1 MRAFSATQ
9 LLNLWERGLR
19 LSPPEKALLLASAA
33 RPELTGAEV
42 AELSVGRRDAAL
54 LDLREA
60 IFGPRLTSLADCPAC
75 GERLEISFDT
85 ADIRVEPAED
95 ASQQLSFARSGY
107 ELSFRAPNGLDLI
120 EVMNGAK
127 ASLDE
132 ARSQLLERCLLE
144 ARFKG
149 RERKVEQLP
158 ARVIEAVVERMAKA
172 DPQADVQLA
181 MSCPACGR
189 FWQVAFDIASYLWS
203 ELDALAQRLLGE
215 VHTLARAYGWREA
228 DILSMS
234 PWRRQFYLEMVRG

>member
-9 LLNLWERGLR
+9 LLNVWERGLQ
-19 LSPPEKALLLASAA
+19 LSPPQRALLLASVA
-33 RPELTGAEV
+33 RPEAPPDEI

-60 IFGPRLTSLADCPAC
+60 IFGSRLTSLADCPAC
-75 GERLEISFDT
+75 GECLEINFDI
-85 ADIRVEPAED
+85 ADIRVEPDRNAP
-95 ASQQLSFARSGY
+95 QRLSFTRSGY
-107 ELSFRAPNGLDLI
+107 ELSFRAPTGRDLA
-120 EVMNGAK
+120 EVMGDAK
-127 ASLDE
+127 ANLGD
-132 ARSQLLERCLLE
+132 ARSRLLERCLLE

-158 ARVIEAVVERMAKA
+158 ARVVEAVVERMAQA

-181 MSCPACGR
+181 MTCPACGR
-189 FWQVAFDIASYLWS
+189 FWQTAFDIASYLWS

-228 DILSMS
+228 DILSMH
-234 PWRRQFYLEMVRG
+234 PWRRQFYLEMMRG